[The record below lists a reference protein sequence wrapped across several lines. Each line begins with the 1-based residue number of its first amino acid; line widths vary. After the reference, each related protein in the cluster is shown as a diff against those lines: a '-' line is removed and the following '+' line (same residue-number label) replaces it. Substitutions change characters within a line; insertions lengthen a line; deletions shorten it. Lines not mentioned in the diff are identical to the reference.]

1 MKNLFNNTVQ
11 NAVKNLFKIFIRS
24 FAYAQDDGKRKT
36 MQFGQRFKEVR
47 KQCGYTQKQI
57 ADLLKIEQSNISDR
71 ENDVSRPEYEN
82 LIALA
87 EIYGETL
94 ESLLGIEL

>member
-1 MKNLFNNTVQ
+1 MRL
-11 NAVKNLFKIFIRS
+11 
-24 FAYAQDDGKRKT
+24 YAKANSGFT
-36 MQFGQRFKEVR
+36 E
-47 KQCGYTQKQI
+47 
-57 ADLLKIEQSNISDR
+57 LEQSNISDR